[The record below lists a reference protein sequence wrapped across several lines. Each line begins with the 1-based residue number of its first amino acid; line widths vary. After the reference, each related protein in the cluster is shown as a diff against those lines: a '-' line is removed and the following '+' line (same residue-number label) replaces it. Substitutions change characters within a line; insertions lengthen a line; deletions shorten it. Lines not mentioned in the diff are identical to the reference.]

1 MIEGDKVKRGNFF
14 QEEHDIFRRA
24 LRMFLEK
31 EAKPNIE
38 QWEMEKEVPRS
49 FWKKV
54 GEQGFLCPQVSE
66 EYGGLEADFAYSVI
80 INEEFDRV
88 SVGLVGVG
96 LHNDIVIPY
105 IETFGSDSQKERWLP
120 GAISGDLISAIA
132 MTEPGTGS
140 DLAAIQTTAIR
151 DGDHYIVN
159 GEKTFITNG
168 YSADFVV
175 LVCKT
180 DPKASPAH
188 KGISLLVVEVGTT
201 GFTKGKKLKKV
212 GMHASDT
219 CELIF
224 QDARV
229 PAENLLGEEGKG
241 FYYLMEKLQ
250 QERLMVAIQA
260 MASSELMLEQTI
272 DYVKERKA
280 FGKPISQFQ
289 HTQFKLAEMKTEIN
303 IGRVYVDRLIESHI
317 NGEDIVTEVS
327 MAKWWITDLVKKVAA
342 NCVQLHGGY
351 GYMEEYEIAR
361 RYRDVAVSSIYA
373 GTNEIM
379 KTIIAKKMNL

>member
-1 MIEGDKVKRGNFF
+1 MKRGNFF

-303 IGRVYVDRLIESHI
+303 IGRVYVDRLIESHK

-342 NCVQLHGGY
+342 SCVQLHGGY